1 MNLIPILFITYFQ
14 KIFSKMFSKCSN
26 LLNGKF
32 FYVTEESITTFNEEI
47 EGDLWI
53 TSLEQSQKLNINN
66 DEELELLR
74 FAQYLDDLS
83 YNIIAIKHF
92 LLFMNTEGSLFCT
105 FELSQ
110 LSGYHISLV
119 PFKCEEEN
127 SILKC
132 YYFIAVINSDK
143 NIEIYEYRATPIK
156 DYCNN
161 ELINKIIYTPENSK
175 KK

>member
-1 MNLIPILFITYFQ
+1 MYA
-14 KIFSKMFSKCSN
+14 KSSN
-26 LLNGKF
+26 LLSGKYL
-32 FYVTEESITTFNEEI
+32 YVTDTNIFVYNENF
-47 EGDLWI
+47 GGSNWI
-53 TSLEQSQKLNINN
+53 TSLGTPYKLNIS
-66 DEELELLR
+66 DSEELELVS

-110 LSGYHISLV
+110 LSGYNINLV

-132 YYFIAVINSDK
+132 YYFIAVIIQIKILKFMS
-143 NIEIYEYRATPIK
+143 IE
-156 DYCNN
+156 
-161 ELINKIIYTPENSK
+161 LLL
-175 KK
+175 